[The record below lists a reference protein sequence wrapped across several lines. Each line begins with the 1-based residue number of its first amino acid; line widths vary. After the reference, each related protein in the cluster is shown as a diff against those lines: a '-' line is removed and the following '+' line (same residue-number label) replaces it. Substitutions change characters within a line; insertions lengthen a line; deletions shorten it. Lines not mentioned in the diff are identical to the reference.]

1 MASLMAE
8 DSTDKIASLESL
20 LRNSLNDESFS
31 DEALDAL
38 LELSDVKRVTSGK
51 LKDETIKLLEVNHF
65 FNIFHCIELRFHSY
79 WCFFITPYFI

>member
-1 MASLMAE
+1 MASSSMAE
-8 DSTDKIASLESL
+8 DSADKIASLESL

-65 FNIFHCIELRFHSY
+65 FNIFHCI
-79 WCFFITPYFI
+79 